1 MSSSKAEGKEEEA
14 GPAATAA
21 AAAATRWDDDT
32 DQWGEKSQPY
42 IKYLGRCWKSLWGQ
56 DGPGGIVVKGK

>member
-1 MSSSKAEGKEEEA
+1 MSSSKAEGKKEEA
-14 GPAATAA
+14 GPAAAA
-21 AAAATRWDDDT
+21 TAAATRWDDDT

-42 IKYLGRCWKSLWGQ
+42 IKYLGRYWKSFWGQ